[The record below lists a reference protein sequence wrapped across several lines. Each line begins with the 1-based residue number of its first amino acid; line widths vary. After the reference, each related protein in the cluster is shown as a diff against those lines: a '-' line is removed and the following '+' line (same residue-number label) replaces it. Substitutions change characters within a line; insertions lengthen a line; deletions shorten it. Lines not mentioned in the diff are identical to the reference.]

1 MSIKQ
6 SNSISYD
13 NNYFWSVLP
22 GIMGIKSTCSWT
34 KWQNHPWPLTTT
46 PVSHLKRQPGSRW
59 HSSSAFTMP
68 MDILSP
74 KLGCFWA
81 SGKGRDWFANW
92 KQLILTCATIHRGWA
107 QLYVTT
113 CLQLHLSHVKT
124 CKSKCML
131 HDYIIDIFDYIAH
144 SLSLCVCI
152 VCRYYV
158 HNLYPILKHVVPQ
171 PVCSSSTL

>member
-1 MSIKQ
+1 MLWQRQQIYRDKWRHTKPSRTVSIKQ

-22 GIMGIKSTCSWT
+22 GIMGIKSTCSWI

-131 HDYIIDIFDYIAH
+131 HDYIIY
-144 SLSLCVCI
+144 LT
-152 VCRYYV
+152 
-158 HNLYPILKHVVPQ
+158 ILHTA
-171 PVCSSSTL
+171 SHYHYAYA